1 MFMQATSA
9 AAWSARDMF
18 EAYAHASLSDL
29 QENVDARDVVGE
41 DLSMLAISE
50 MAPPGLDMAIKSL
63 EFLDQL
69 DVATQATIIA
79 KGIQSGDTYHGVDL
93 SIPISQ
99 DVDMYGKPVVEAK
112 QTVKVAGPSM

>member
-18 EAYAHASLSDL
+18 EAYAHASLLDM
-29 QENVDARDVVGE
+29 QQNVDARDAMEE
-41 DLSMLAISE
+41 DLSMLAVSE

-63 EFLDQL
+63 EFLDHL

-79 KGIQSGDTYHGVDL
+79 KGIQSGEAYHGVNL
-93 SIPISQ
+93 SIPANPN
-99 DVDMYGKPVVEAK
+99 VDMYGKPVVEAK

>member
-1 MFMQATSA
+1 
-9 AAWSARDMF
+9 
-18 EAYAHASLSDL
+18 
-29 QENVDARDVVGE
+29 
-41 DLSMLAISE
+41 MLAVSE

-63 EFLDQL
+63 EFLDHL

-99 DVDMYGKPVVEAK
+99 DVDMYGKPLVEAS
-112 QTVKVAGPSM
+112 QTVASASKGPRM